1 MKQSNSQ
8 LVILGSGDPSQEK
21 AFEKFSQKY
30 PTELVHRLALM
41 MVWQDGFSEDLIF
54 F

>member
-8 LVILGSGDPSQEK
+8 LVILGSGDPHKKKLSKSFPKSIQ
-21 AFEKFSQKY
+21 Q
-30 PTELVHRLALM
+30 ELVHRLALM